1 MHQKCIKE
9 FHEKL
14 KTADITP
21 VVKKDGKHDK
31 SNYKPVKYN
40 TNTLKSLWQM
50 SLKTNRKLFEEY
62 TFNMVS

>member
-9 FHEKL
+9 FHDKV

-31 SNYKPVKYN
+31 SN
-40 TNTLKSLWQM
+40 
-50 SLKTNRKLFEEY
+50 
-62 TFNMVS
+62 